1 MRATLSL
8 TELGLFAFDTWN
20 WLAQDDKLE
29 NGLQRK
35 LPHFSYT
42 ASELVFYV
50 WWNNQMKN
58 CVLKRQISS
67 PKKVI
72 YNLVNYL
79 AVLIARKSWYLD
91 LFSFI
96 VSAVKHIWWRKYS
109 QCCEKR
115 YICFNKNSILYP
127 IAYIERKQGD
137 SREHFDMILTFSV
150 LVKGNILP

>member
-91 LFSFI
+91 LFFL
-96 VSAVKHIWWRKYS
+96 YS
-109 QCCEKR
+109 LRCEAYLVEKIQSMLRKR